1 VWVGSEREA
10 TNPLFG
16 VWCCVARES
25 YAGKVIDS
33 DQALTVHEALR
44 MHTLGAAETMG
55 GDHLKGSLAPGKL
68 ADMAILE
75 RDPHTAASADLRRLR
90 VETTIVGGEVVWE
103 RG

>member
-1 VWVGSEREA
+1 M
-10 TNPLFG
+10 FG

-44 MHTLGAAETMG
+44 MYTLGGAEAMG
-55 GDHLKGSLAPGKL
+55 EADVKGSLAPGKL

-75 RDPHTAASADLRRLR
+75 RDPRIAAAADLRRLG
-90 VETTIVGGEVVWE
+90 VEKTIVGGEVVWE
-103 RG
+103 RGGG